1 MEKAEDKE
9 RKANEKKMKE
19 EKLEV
24 SDGGKCWRGKL
35 MEVLRSTGER
45 YIQAISNENLIHK
58 YGNSKSVV
66 KAKRN
71 LSQRL

>member
-9 RKANEKKMKE
+9 RKANERKMKE

-35 MEVLRSTGER
+35 LKVLRFTGEIHSI
-45 YIQAISNENLIHK
+45 YNESLRK
-58 YGNSKSVV
+58 VV
-66 KAKRN
+66 KNQNVFLR
-71 LSQRL
+71 SGWP